1 VPNDVLDKIPQALK
15 SLYQLENEL
24 RSALLDGVILRKD
37 EARQHLSE
45 ARRHLEDLL
54 NSARKETVNPPN
66 PTANDVAAPKK
77 EGDI

>member
-66 PTANDVAAPKK
+66 ATANDVAAPKK